1 MTPRKLHVS
10 QALLPG
16 GVASGVTIAIGAD
29 GRIAAV
35 AIDDGQG
42 GERVSGLALP
52 GMANVHSHAHQRAI
66 AGLTERSGTDDDSF
80 WTWREAMYRFALT
93 MNPDEFQ
100 AIATQAYIE
109 MAKAGYTAVGEFHYL
124 HHQPDGSPYA
134 NPAELGL
141 RCLAAAE
148 ASGLAITLLPTLYMQ
163 GGFGGAPPQP
173 GQRRFLNSLDSF
185 HTLIAALP
193 RSQERAV
200 HGISL
205 HSLRAVSIAAMKQV
219 LAEATTGPVHL
230 HIAEQT
236 KEVEDCL
243 AATGRRP
250 VELLLDNVDLTRRW
264 CLIHGTHLTSTEMSR
279 LSRSGATVGLCPIT
293 EANLGDGIFPARD
306 YCRGGGAIAIG
317 SDSNVEITVAGELRM
332 LEYSQ
337 RLQHRARNVLAGG
350 PHRSTGRVLYELA
363 SSGGATALGQAMG
376 ALAVGNAADIVILD
390 LDHPALI
397 GRRGEAIIDSFIFAG
412 GNAAV
417 RDVFVSGRQVVLD
430 GHHIDET
437 AARDRF
443 RRAISSLAGRE

>member
-1 MTPRKLHVS
+1 MIPRKLHVS

-16 GVASGVTIAIGAD
+16 GVASGVTITIGAD
-29 GRIAAV
+29 GLIAAV
-35 AIDDGQG
+35 TSDDGQG
-42 GERVSGLALP
+42 AEKVGGLALP

-66 AGLTERSGTDDDSF
+66 AGLTERSGADDDSF
-80 WTWREAMYRFALT
+80 WTWRDAMYRFALK

-109 MAKAGYTAVGEFHYL
+109 MVKAGFTAVGEFHYL
-124 HHQPDGSPYA
+124 HHQPDGTPYS
-134 NPAELGL
+134 NPAEMGL

-173 GQRRFLNSLDSF
+173 GQRRFINSLDSF
-185 HTLIAALP
+185 HSLNAALP
-193 RSQERAV
+193 RPAGRMV

-205 HSLRAVSIAAMKQV
+205 HSLRAVSIVALKEALAAF
-219 LAEATTGPVHL
+219 TTGPVHL

-236 KEVEDCL
+236 REVEECL

-250 VELLLDNVDLTRRW
+250 VELLLDHVELTGRW
-264 CLIHGTHLTSTEMSR
+264 CLIHATNLTLTETSN
-279 LSRSGATVGLCPIT
+279 LTRSAAPIGLCPIT
-293 EANLGDGIFPARD
+293 EANLGDGIFPAREH
-306 YCRGGGAIAIG
+306 CRSGGAIAIG
-317 SDSNVEITVAGELRM
+317 TDSNVEITVAGELRL

-350 PHRSTGRVLYELA
+350 PHRSTGRTLYEA
-363 SSGGATALGQAMG
+363 AASGGATALAQPMG
-376 ALAVGNAADIVILD
+376 ALVVGNAADIVILD

-397 GRRGEAIIDSFIFAG
+397 GREREDIIDSFIFAG

-417 RDVFVSGRQVVLD
+417 RDVFVSGRQVVSE

-437 AARDRF
+437 SAYERF

>member
-16 GVASGVTIAIGAD
+16 GVASDVTIAIGAD
-29 GRIAAV
+29 GRIAALE
-35 AIDDGQG
+35 IDDGHG
-42 GERVSGLALP
+42 AERLGGLALP

-66 AGLTERSGTDDDSF
+66 AGLTERAGADDDSF
-80 WTWREAMYRFALT
+80 WTWRDAMYRFALK

-100 AIATQAYIE
+100 AVATQAYIE
-109 MAKAGYTAVGEFHYL
+109 MVKAGFTAVGEFHYL
-124 HHQPDGSPYA
+124 HHAPDGTPYD
-134 NPAELGL
+134 NPAEMGL

-148 ASGLAITLLPTLYMQ
+148 TSGIAVTLLPTLYMQ
-163 GGFGGAPPQP
+163 GGFGDVPPQP
-173 GQRRFLNSLDSF
+173 GQRRFVNSPERFLAL
-185 HTLIAALP
+185 TAALP
-193 RSQERAV
+193 PSTARAV

-205 HSLRAVSIAAMKQV
+205 HSLRAVPVAAIPEV
-219 LAEATTGPVHL
+219 LAERTAGPVHL
-230 HIAEQT
+230 HIAEQV

-250 VELLLDNVDLTRRW
+250 VELLLDHVELTRHW
-264 CLIHGTHLTSTEMSR
+264 CLIHATHLTLTETSSLAR
-279 LSRSGATVGLCPIT
+279 APATVGLCPVT

-317 SDSNVEITVAGELRM
+317 SDSNVEITVAGELRL

-337 RLQHRARNVLAGG
+337 RLQHRARNVMARG
-350 PHRSTGRVLYELA
+350 PHCSTGRTLYEAA
-363 SSGGATALGQAMG
+363 SSGGAIALAQPMG
-376 ALAVGNAADIVILD
+376 ALAVGQAADIVILD

-397 GRRGEAIIDSFIFAG
+397 GRHGEDIIDSFIFSG

-417 RDVFVSGRQVVLD
+417 RDVFVSGRQLVSE
-430 GHHIDET
+430 GRHSGEA

-443 RRAISSLAGRE
+443 RRAVSNLAGRE